1 MDGLLRRLQKSRE
14 DDVVDVPLLCD
25 LIVDT
30 YQDFGKSEEVAERLL
45 ETITQYEVDDA
56 SIHPITVKRFA
67 DFLRH
72 RGEYLRDVF
81 ARIDKNH
88 DRKISLDD
96 IYNYL
101 DTSDADY
108 DAEKIAAILHVL
120 DTDNDGVVT
129 VQEFQDKLLLVPL
142 TRTNFNRFFYHAY
155 NFFVED
161 LEITSDS
168 DVLIESNSLGYFW
181 CGGMAGVVS
190 RTCTAP
196 FDRLKVYL
204 IAQGGPILSAIKTIY
219 QSGGFRGFFVGNG
232 LNVVKVF
239 PESAMKFGSF
249 ETAKR
254 AFAAFEGVDDPADIS
269 RLATFVS
276 GGLGGMCAQL
286 CVFPLDTTK
295 FRVQSSN
302 DNKPGRLWRTVRG
315 VYREF
320 GVRGFY
326 RGLYV
331 GVLGIF
337 PFAALDLGIFSAFK
351 NAYIKNQASRNNV
364 DPADVQMGN
373 LVVLSMG
380 AISGSVG
387 ASAVYPINLVRTR
400 IQMQGTP
407 AHPFVYKGFLDC
419 CRQTVTREGWHG
431 FFRGLGPNLA
441 KVAPSVSISYLVYE
455 NSKMFLGLH

>member
-1 MDGLLRRLQKSRE
+1 MEGLLRRLQKTKE
-14 DDVVDVPLLCD
+14 DDIVDVPLLCS
-25 LIVDT
+25 LIIDT
-30 YQDFGKSEEVAERLL
+30 YNDFDKSEKAAQRLL
-45 ETITQYEVDDA
+45 ETIKQYETDDDT
-56 SIHPITVKRFA
+56 IHPITVKRFA
-67 DFLRH
+67 EFIRH
-72 RGEYLRDVF
+72 RGDHLRRVF
-81 ARIDKNH
+81 ERIDKND
-88 DRKISLDD
+88 DRRITLDD

-101 DTSDADY
+101 DTSHADY
-108 DAEKIAAILHVL
+108 DAEKIAAILRVL
-120 DTDNDGVVT
+120 DTDDDGIIT
-129 VQEFQDKLLLVPL
+129 MQEFQDKLLLVPL
-142 TRTNFNRFFYHAY
+142 TKANFDRFFYHAY

-161 LEITSDS
+161 LEITTDS

-204 IAQGGPILSAIKTIY
+204 IAQGGPILAAIQKIY
-219 QSGGFRGFFVGNG
+219 HSGGLRAFFVGNG

-269 RLATFVS
+269 RLATFIS

-295 FRVQSSN
+295 FRVQAS
-302 DNKPGRLWRTVRG
+302 DDTKPGRLWRTVRN
-315 VYREF
+315 VYAEH
-320 GVRGFY
+320 GIRGFY

-351 NAYIKNQASRNNV
+351 GAYIKNQASRHNI
-364 DPADVQMGN
+364 DPSDVQLGN

-380 AISGSVG
+380 AVSGSVG

-400 IQMQGTP
+400 IQMQGTS

-419 CRQTVTREGWHG
+419 CRQTVYREGWHG

-455 NSKMFLGLH
+455 NSKKFLGLH